1 MFLERTAV
9 KILLLEDEQMLSE
22 AIHEYLLA
30 LGHQVVVFYDG
41 YDALAGLKK
50 ETFDLLVLDIN
61 VPGIDGLDLLEELHT
76 MKIRPPTIY
85 ISALVDIEGI
95 SRAYDL
101 GCYDYLK
108 KPFHLKEL
116 ALRID
121 KVIQNSATPQNHIR
135 LSKSYGYDVS
145 TSTLVCDN
153 VTQPLTKRQLQ
164 IIDLLAKNRGRVVD
178 FDQFRAYIWDDEYVD
193 NATIRAEVSRLK
205 KSLKEDF
212 IQNIRAIGY
221 MIDIPRN

>member
-1 MFLERTAV
+1 M

-22 AIHEYLLA
+22 AINEYLLSA
-30 LGHQVVVFYDG
+30 GHRVTSFYDG
-41 YDALAGLKK
+41 IDALDALQK
-50 ETFDLLVLDIN
+50 ETFDLLILDIN
-61 VPGIDGLDLLEELHT
+61 VPGIDGLDLLEQLHAL
-76 MKIRPPTIY
+76 KIRPPAIY

-116 ALRID
+116 SLRID
-121 KVIQNSATPQNHIR
+121 KVMQSCTTPQNHLR
-135 LSKSYGYDVS
+135 LSKSYAYDAS
-145 TSTLVCDN
+145 TSTLMCDN
-153 VTQPLTKRQLQ
+153 VTQTLTKRQLQ
-164 IIDLLAKNRGRVVD
+164 IIDLLARNRGRVVD
-178 FDQFRAYIWDDEYVD
+178 FDQFRNYVWDEEYVD

-212 IQNIRAIGY
+212 IQNIRALGY
-221 MIDIPRN
+221 MIDIPKS

>member
-1 MFLERTAV
+1 V

-22 AIHEYLLA
+22 AINEYLLA
-30 LGHQVVVFYDG
+30 LGHRVSLLYNG
-41 YDALAGLKK
+41 NDALETLKK
-50 ETFDLLVLDIN
+50 ETFDLLILDIN
-61 VPGIDGLDLLEELHT
+61 VPGIDGLELLEALHLL
-76 MKIRPPTIY
+76 KIRTPALY

-121 KVIQNSATPQNHIR
+121 KVMQSCTLPQSHVK
-135 LSKSYGYDVS
+135 LSKSYAYDAS
-145 TSTLVCDN
+145 TSTLMCDN
-153 VTQPLTKRQLQ
+153 VTQPLSKRQLQ
-164 IIDLLAKNRGRVVD
+164 IIDLLARNRGRVVD
-178 FDQFRAYIWDDEYVD
+178 FDQFRAYVWDEEYVD

-212 IQNIRAIGY
+212 IQNIRALGY
-221 MIDIPRN
+221 MIDIPHT

>member
-1 MFLERTAV
+1 M
-9 KILLLEDEQMLSE
+9 KILLLEDEVMLCE
-22 AIHEYLLA
+22 AINEYLLS
-30 LGHQVVVFYDG
+30 LGHRVVTFSDG
-41 YDALAGLKK
+41 SKAFELLTQ
-50 ETFDLLVLDIN
+50 ETFDLLILDIN
-61 VPGIDGLDLLEELHT
+61 VPGIDGLDLLEQLHT
-76 MKIRPPTIY
+76 LKIRPPAIY

-121 KVIQNSATPQNHIR
+121 KVMQVCTIPQSHLR
-135 LSKSYGYDVS
+135 LSKSYSYDAS
-145 TSTLVCDN
+145 TSTLLCEN
-153 VTQPLTKRQLQ
+153 VSHPLSKRQLQ
-164 IIDLLAKNRGRVVD
+164 IIDLLSRNRGRVVD
-178 FDQFRAYIWDDEYVD
+178 FDQFRTYIWDEEYVD
-193 NATIRAEVSRLK
+193 NATIRAEVSRLN

-221 MIDIPRN
+221 MIDIPKHT